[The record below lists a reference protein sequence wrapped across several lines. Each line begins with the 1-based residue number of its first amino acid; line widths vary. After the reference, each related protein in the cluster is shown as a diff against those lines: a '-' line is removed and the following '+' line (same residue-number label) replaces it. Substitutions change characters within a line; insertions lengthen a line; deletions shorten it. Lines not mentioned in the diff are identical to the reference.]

1 MFHTS
6 IVTTTKTLGCER
18 DERLLKSNY
27 KMADPAPAAAT
38 GPAPVTQPALVAEL
52 PSRPAAAKKARLPQG
67 AKMISRSL
75 NTARNRPPANA
86 TREDP
91 HLAPKRRIDIRR
103 GTPFVSV
110 LKRVQKLLDKSPR
123 GVLSQSLHDAP
134 STGVAGGR
142 RRGGRGGGGHVSR
155 GGGKEREDDDG
166 IAAGDERFDVLV
178 VGTGGQ
184 NIEKALKTAAV
195 FQRRGDCVVRLYT
208 NTVSGVDTYECD
220 EERSDDDDDDGSDGG
235 ARTGNAGTA
244 MSGVVAA
251 TVPPT
256 GHERRAGRTVSKV
269 VKQRPRKASSL
280 EVGIRLR

>member
-1 MFHTS
+1 
-6 IVTTTKTLGCER
+6 
-18 DERLLKSNY
+18 
-27 KMADPAPAAAT
+27 MANPATDAAT
-38 GPAPVTQPALVAEL
+38 GPAPAIQPALMAEL
-52 PSRPAAAKKARLPQG
+52 PSRPAAVKKARLPQG
-67 AKMISRSL
+67 AKIISRSL

-91 HLAPKRRIDIRR
+91 HLAPKRRIEIRR
-103 GTPFVSV
+103 GTPLVSV

-134 STGVAGGR
+134 STGAAGGK
-142 RRGGRGGGGHVSR
+142 RRGGRGGGGGHVSR
-155 GGGKEREDDDG
+155 NGGKEREDDDG

-178 VGTGGQ
+178 IGTGGQ

-208 NTVSGVDTYECD
+208 NTVSGIDTYECD
-220 EERSDDDDDDGSDGG
+220 EERSDDDDDDGSDGV
-235 ARTGNAGTA
+235 RTGGVDIA
-244 MSGVVAA
+244 MSGAVAT

-256 GHERRAGRTVSKV
+256 GHERRDGRTVGKV
-269 VKQRPRKASSL
+269 VKQRLRKASSL

>member
-1 MFHTS
+1 
-6 IVTTTKTLGCER
+6 
-18 DERLLKSNY
+18 
-27 KMADPAPAAAT
+27 MANPAPDAAASPAPA
-38 GPAPVTQPALVAEL
+38 PAPATQPAPMAEL
-52 PSRPAAAKKARLPQG
+52 PSRPAAVKKARLPQG

-75 NTARNRPPANA
+75 NAARNRPPANV

-91 HLAPKRRIDIRR
+91 HLAPKRRIEIRR
-103 GTPFVSV
+103 GTPLVAI

-123 GVLSQSLHDAP
+123 GVLSQSLHGA
-134 STGVAGGR
+134 SSAGGVAAKR
-142 RRGGRGGGGHVSR
+142 RSGAGSGHVGR
-155 GGGKEREDDDG
+155 NETEDGGA

-220 EERSDDDDDDGSDGG
+220 EERSDDDDGVDGG
-235 ARTGNAGTA
+235 GAPTGDADIA

-251 TVPPT
+251 TFPPA
-256 GHERRAGRTVSKV
+256 GHGRVVSKV

>member
-1 MFHTS
+1 
-6 IVTTTKTLGCER
+6 
-18 DERLLKSNY
+18 
-27 KMADPAPAAAT
+27 MANPAPDGAASPAPA
-38 GPAPVTQPALVAEL
+38 PATQPAPMAEL
-52 PSRPAAAKKARLPQG
+52 PSRPAAVKKARLPQG

-75 NTARNRPPANA
+75 NTARNRPPANV

-91 HLAPKRRIDIRR
+91 HLAPKRRIEIRR
-103 GTPFVSV
+103 GTPLVAV

-123 GVLSQSLHDAP
+123 GVLSQSLHGA
-134 STGVAGGR
+134 SSAGGAAGKR
-142 RRGGRGGGGHVSR
+142 RSGAGGGTGGGGGGHVGRSC
-155 GGGKEREDDDG
+155 GKEGENDDA

-220 EERSDDDDDDGSDGG
+220 EERSDDDDGVDGG
-235 ARTGNAGTA
+235 GVPTGGDDVA

-251 TVPPT
+251 TFPPA
-256 GHERRAGRTVSKV
+256 GHGKIVGKV